1 MWTVGFRFDCHC
13 LRYLGGNEVTR
24 NAYHLLWGWNS
35 QLASY
40 LITGMSML
48 VLRVLSVVTGF
59 EYPESHENL
68 SRGVYYLTGR
78 FRVGG

>member
-40 LITGMSML
+40 LITGMNDRLSSRYLLLQVSSILSLMRIS
-48 VLRVLSVVTGF
+48 VGVCITSRVDS
-59 EYPESHENL
+59 E
-68 SRGVYYLTGR
+68 
-78 FRVGG
+78 